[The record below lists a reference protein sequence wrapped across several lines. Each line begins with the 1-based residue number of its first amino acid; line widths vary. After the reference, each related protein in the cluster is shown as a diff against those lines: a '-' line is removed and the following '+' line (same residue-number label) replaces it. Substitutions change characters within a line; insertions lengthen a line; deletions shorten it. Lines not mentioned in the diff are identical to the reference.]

1 MENATKAL
9 LMAGGVLIAILII
22 SIAVFLFT
30 TYGSLGQSY
39 EQTLSKTEIQ
49 KFNGNF
55 TKFEGRE
62 DISIQEIVTL
72 TNFVRDY
79 NIETDEKIEIKL
91 GGENLEK
98 ETSDELAGKVKDNMG
113 KTYKAIIS
121 SYSRLVEKITFME
134 T

>member
-79 NIETDEKIEIKL
+79 NID
-91 GGENLEK
+91 
-98 ETSDELAGKVKDNMG
+98 